1 MQVKGEEKVKRSNLK
16 LIQLT
21 KRKNF
26 TRNNKKRPKIITNL
40 PTSTNPSQKRLK
52 NLMSPPAWK
61 GIRKNTK
68 LKNSPQDIIMTD
80 NPALVDSN
88 HQLI

>member
-1 MQVKGEEKVKRSNLK
+1 VQAKGEEKVKRSNLK

-26 TRNNKKRPKIITNL
+26 TKNNKKRLKIISNL
-40 PTSTNPSQKRLK
+40 PTSTNQSQKRLK
-52 NLMSPPAWK
+52 NLISLLACK
-61 GIRKNTK
+61 GIRENTK
-68 LKNSPQDIIMTD
+68 LNNSPKDIITTE

-88 HQLI
+88 YQTI